1 MQPRALALKAAARAS
16 GWAEDRYGNLKCI
29 RPDGQTIR
37 LKFQR
42 ISVRLERNIATPGT
56 PANWLGIST
65 VYDAEIQPMPGKIP
79 GWRIG
84 RHIIGLEGVCVQMA
98 TLADVMAHDKANP
111 PKMPQ
116 TSLTPEQTSA
126 VLAALRSSTPTA

>member
-1 MQPRALALKAAARAS
+1 MQPRARALKAAARAS
-16 GWAEDRYGNLKCI
+16 GWAEDHHGNLKCI
-29 RPDGQTIR
+29 RPDGTTVR

-98 TLADVMAHDKANP
+98 TLADIS
-111 PKMPQ
+111 PKM
-116 TSLTPEQTSA
+116 T
-126 VLAALRSSTPTA
+126 STPTA

>member
-1 MQPRALALKAAARAS
+1 MQPRAQALRAAARAS
-16 GWAEDRYGNLKCI
+16 GWAEDRYGNLKSI

-56 PANWLGIST
+56 PANWLGIET
-65 VYDAEIQPMPGKIP
+65 VYDDGIKPAPGKIP

-84 RHIIGLEGVCVQMA
+84 RHIIGRDGHAVQMA
-98 TLADVMAHDKANP
+98 TLADVSAYDKADHKP
-111 PKMPQ
+111 
-116 TSLTPEQTSA
+116 LTAEQTSA
-126 VLAALRSSTPTA
+126 VLAALRNPPSTKA

>member
-1 MQPRALALKAAARAS
+1 MQPRAQALRAAARAS
-16 GWAEDRYGNLKCI
+16 GWAEDRYGNLKSI

-56 PANWLGIST
+56 PANWLGIET
-65 VYDAEIQPMPGKIP
+65 VYDDGIKPAPGKIP

-84 RHIIGLEGVCVQMA
+84 RHIIGRDGHAVQMA
-98 TLADVMAHDKANP
+98 TLADISPKAQAAFLEKP
-111 PKMPQ
+111 I
-116 TSLTPEQTSA
+116 PEQLPAGIRGTIT
-126 VLAALRSSTPTA
+126 LPPTA